1 MLVIATFAFLAGV
14 VTILSPC
21 ILPLAPVVFGAASSR
36 TRPLA
41 LLSGFIIS
49 FTLATLFLGSLIAS
63 LHLDPNLV
71 RNLAAVA
78 IAAFGLILL
87 IPKLYTLWE
96 RSTAPAA
103 ELQLSGN
110 SFLVG
115 LTLGIVWTPCV
126 GPILAAVIAAAATN
140 RVTVSSLLTTTS
152 YAVGTAVSL
161 ALVLYLTKKGIA
173 LTWVKTHAR
182 QGQQVFGVL
191 MIITALLIVG
201 GGYNRFQAFLLSRF
215 PGWGTDLTSL
225 ESIAIVR
232 KNLPAVSGGEP
243 MLQTVADTILL
254 HDQGPAPEITGGTQ
268 WLNSPPLTLQALRGK
283 VVLVDFWTYSCVNCI
298 RTLPYLKAWYAKYKD
313 EGLVI
318 IGVHSPEFAFEH
330 DLNNVSQAVKD
341 FGVTYPVVLDNNFSI
356 WNAYHNQ
363 YWPAKYLVDKK
374 GHIRYVH
381 FGEGSYAE
389 EEHAI
394 QILLKET
401 GQAVDTS
408 TVSVPS
414 YIVNTQSPETYLG
427 SARRDDSM
435 VFSDPSSLPL
445 NGFAFTGTWSDTSE
459 YREADSEAT
468 LSFHFLAKSVNLVMA
483 PTKSGTKAVI
493 AIDGKVVNTV
503 SIDKDQLYNL
513 ATFASA
519 EDHTVTITFPDGN
532 VQVYAFTFG

>member
-1 MLVIATFAFLAGV
+1 MLILAVFAFLAGV
-14 VTILSPC
+14 VTVLSPC
-21 ILPLAPVVFGAASSR
+21 ILPLAPVIFGAGISR
-36 TRPLA
+36 SRPFA
-41 LLSGFIIS
+41 LLFGFVVS
-49 FTLATLFLGSLIAS
+49 FTIATLFLGTLVAS
-63 LHLDPNLV
+63 LHLDSNLV
-71 RNLAAVA
+71 RYLAAAFIV
-78 IAAFGLILL
+78 AFGFVLL
-87 IPKLYTLWE
+87 IPRLYAIWE
-96 RSTAPAA
+96 RATSGTGS
-103 ELQLSGN
+103 LHLSGN

-115 LTLGIVWTPCV
+115 ATLGLVWTPCV
-126 GPILAAVIAAAATN
+126 GPILAAVIAAAATGHTTATGFL
-140 RVTVSSLLTTTS
+140 VTAA
-152 YAVGTAVSL
+152 YAAGTALSL
-161 ALVLYLTKKGIA
+161 SAVLFLVRRGVE
-173 LTWVKTHAR
+173 LTWFKKHGR
-182 QGQQVFGVL
+182 IIQQGFGTL
-191 MIITALLIVG
+191 TIATAILVAG
-201 GGYNRFQAFLLSRF
+201 NGYNRFQGFLLSHL
-215 PGWGTDLTSL
+215 PAWSTNLTSL
-225 ESIAIVR
+225 ETAPIVR
-232 KNLPAVSGGEP
+232 QNLSAMTGGP
-243 MLQTVADTILL
+243 NMLQTISDALSL
-254 HDQGPAPEITGGTQ
+254 RDQGSAPELTGGTN
-268 WLNSPPLTLQALRGK
+268 WLNSPPLTLQTLRGK

-298 RTLPYLKAWYAKYKD
+298 RTLPYLKAWYTKYKD

-341 FGVTYPVVLDNNFSI
+341 FSVTYPVVLDNNFSI

-363 YWPAKYLVDKK
+363 YWPAKYLVDKN

-445 NGFAFTGTWSDTSE
+445 NGFAFTGTWSDTPE
-459 YREADSEAT
+459 YREADSGAT

-483 PTKSGTKAVI
+483 PTKSGKKAVI